1 MLINYKFKQMKT
13 TNSLQK
19 LKAAAFLFVA
29 SLFVSQ
35 GIHAQAQTLTLKDA
49 IKYALENKADSKKAK
64 LEVENSKYQIEEVRS
79 RALPQIAANG
89 NLTYNPILQLNALPG
104 DFFGQPGTTLLAPLG
119 QKWTAGGGISLTQN
133 IFDQAVFTG
142 LKAAKTTREFYQIN
156 QQLTEE
162 QVIERVANNYYQ
174 VFVQRQK
181 LAVVDSNYVNTSK
194 VRDII
199 KGQFDNGLAKKIDLD
214 RMTVNLYNINT
225 KRQQLINALQ
235 LQENALKFYMGMPI
249 ETPIIIPDTEFEVT
263 PQALSEAPLTATRSE
278 YLLLEKQEQ
287 LLIYQKKSIIAGY
300 YPTLSI
306 SGSYNYLGQGP
317 EMPLFAKPADGVYWT
332 DYSSIGL
339 NLRVPIFTG
348 FGTRAKVRQA
358 DVEIRR
364 IKEDM
369 VDTKLSLDLAY
380 ENAKTQINNSI
391 ITINSQK
398 ENVKLAQ
405 EVLDN
410 TQNNY
415 YNGLAPLTDLL
426 DAENSNVEAQ
436 NNYTTALLD
445 YKLAEIQLIKSK
457 GELRTLSN

>member
-1 MLINYKFKQMKT
+1 MKT
-13 TNSLQK
+13 ISSLTK
-19 LKAAAFLFVA
+19 LQAIALLFVA
-29 SLFVSQ
+29 SLFISQ
-35 GIHAQAQTLTLKDA
+35 DVLAQAQTLTLKDA
-49 IKYALENKADSKKAK
+49 INYALQNKADAKKAK
-64 LEVENSKYQIEEVRS
+64 LDVENSNYQIEEVRS
-79 RALPQIAANG
+79 RALPQISANG
-89 NLTYNPILQLNALPG
+89 NMTYNPVLQLNALDVGYFAGPG
-104 DFFGQPGTTLLAPLG
+104 APTDIQLVALG
-119 QKWTAGGGISLTQN
+119 QKWSATGGVTLTQT
-133 IFDQAVFTG
+133 IFDQSVFIG

-162 QVIERVANNYYQ
+162 QVIENVANNYYQ
-174 VFVQRQK
+174 VFVQREK

-225 KRQQLINALQ
+225 QRQQLINALQ
-235 LQENALKFYMGMPI
+235 LQENALKFYIGMPI
-249 ETPIIIPDTEFEVT
+249 ETKIIIPNEEFEVT
-263 PQALSEAPLTATRSE
+263 PQALSEAPNTANRTE
-278 YLLLEKQEQ
+278 YLALEKQE
-287 LLIYQKKSIIAGY
+287 LLLNYQKKSVMAGY

-306 SGSYNYLGQGP
+306 SGSYNYIGQGP
-317 EMPLFAKPADGVYWT
+317 EMPIGAKSADGVYWSDFST
-332 DYSSIGL
+332 VGL
-339 NLRVPIFTG
+339 NLNIPIFTG

-358 DVEIRR
+358 DVEIRKL
-364 IKEDM
+364 KEDM
-369 VDTKLSLDLAY
+369 ADTKLSLDLAY

-445 YKLAEIQLIKSK
+445 YKLAEIQLIKAK
-457 GELRTLSN
+457 GELKTLTN